1 MPREAL
7 MISLDATTMVVLY
20 MVEVCAYGA
29 ILFQLHK
36 LDRRRLREARC
47 GLHQWTTASHGG
59 MVCSMCYKRVAQS
72 LSGFPKIKI
81 FDRDWPL
88 F

>member
-1 MPREAL
+1 
-7 MISLDATTMVVLY
+7 MITMDAATMILLYSLEVL
-20 MVEVCAYGA
+20 AYSA
-29 ILFQLHK
+29 VLLHLHR

-47 GLHQWTTASHGG
+47 GLHQWKSGSASG
-59 MVCSMCYKRVAQS
+59 MVCSVCHKRVAQS
-72 LSGFPKIKI
+72 MFGFPKINF

>member
-1 MPREAL
+1 
-7 MISLDATTMVVLY
+7 MITMDAATMILLYSLEVL
-20 MVEVCAYGA
+20 AYSA
-29 ILFQLHK
+29 VLLQLHR

-47 GLHQWTTASHGG
+47 MLHQWTTGSRGG
-59 MVCSMCYKRVAQS
+59 MVCSLCHKRVAQS
-72 LSGFPKIKI
+72 LIGFPKIKI

>member
-1 MPREAL
+1 
-7 MISLDATTMVVLY
+7 MITMDVGTMILLYTLEVL
-20 MVEVCAYGA
+20 AYSA
-29 ILFQLHK
+29 VLLHLHR

-47 GLHQWTTASHGG
+47 ILHQWTTAARGA
-59 MVCSMCYKRVAQS
+59 MVCSLCHKRVAQS
-72 LSGFPKIKI
+72 LIGFPKINI

>member
-1 MPREAL
+1 
-7 MISLDATTMVVLY
+7 MISVDAATMVLLY
-20 MVEVCAYGA
+20 TVEVFAYGA

-47 GLHQWTTASHGG
+47 GLHQWKTASRGG
-59 MVCSMCYKRVAQS
+59 MVCSVCHKRVARS
-72 LSGFPKIKI
+72 LFGFPTIKI

>member
-1 MPREAL
+1 
-7 MISLDATTMVVLY
+7 MISVDATTMVLLY
-20 MVEVCAYGA
+20 TLEVVAYGA
-29 ILFQLHK
+29 VLLQLHR

-47 GLHQWTTASHGG
+47 GLHQWKSIPSGG
-59 MVCSMCYKRVAQS
+59 MMCSGCHKRVAQS
-72 LSGFPKIKI
+72 LFGFPKIKI

>member
-1 MPREAL
+1 
-7 MISLDATTMVVLY
+7 MITLDAATMFLLY
-20 MVEVCAYGA
+20 TVEVLAYAA

-47 GLHQWTTASHGG
+47 TLHQWEAASPGG
-59 MVCSMCYKRVAQS
+59 MVCSLCHKRVAQS
-72 LSGFPKIKI
+72 LIGFPKIRI

>member
-1 MPREAL
+1 
-7 MISLDATTMVVLY
+7 MISFDTATMVLIY
-20 MVEVCAYGA
+20 MVEAVAYGA

-47 GLHQWTTASHGG
+47 QLHQWTTASRNG
-59 MVCSMCYKRVAQS
+59 MVCALCHKRVAHS
-72 LSGFPKIKI
+72 LFGFPMINI

>member
-1 MPREAL
+1 
-7 MISLDATTMVVLY
+7 MISVDAAAMVLIY
-20 MVEVCAYGA
+20 MVEVLAYGA
-29 ILFQLHK
+29 ILLKLHK

-47 GLHQWTTASHGG
+47 GLHQWKTVSGGG
-59 MVCSMCYKRVAQS
+59 MVCSLCHKRVAQS
-72 LSGFPKIKI
+72 LIGFPKIKI

>member
-1 MPREAL
+1 
-7 MISLDATTMVVLY
+7 MISLDAATMVLLY
-20 MVEVCAYGA
+20 MVEVLAYGA

-36 LDRRRLREARC
+36 LDRRRLREIQC
-47 GLHQWTTASHGG
+47 GLHHWKTASPSG
-59 MVCSMCYKRVAQS
+59 MVCSVCHMRVAQS
-72 LSGFPKIKI
+72 MFGFPNFKI

>member
-1 MPREAL
+1 
-7 MISLDATTMVVLY
+7 MISLDAATMVLLY
-20 MVEVCAYGA
+20 MVEVLAYGA

-36 LDRRRLREARC
+36 LDRRRMREARC
-47 GLHQWTTASHGG
+47 GFHQWKTGSPRG
-59 MVCSMCYKRVAQS
+59 MVCSVCHKRVAQS
-72 LSGFPKIKI
+72 MFGFPQIKF